1 AGEFDGRRLY
11 SQADTEEGNLP
22 LAGEAHRL
30 DLSLRPAHAESA
42 GDQDRVGVGQQR
54 LGALGLYRRAVDIV
68 ERHAAIVG
76 DAAVDQ
82 RFVERLVAL
91 HLIDVFADDGDA
103 HLRGGRLDG
112 ADDALPA
119 LQPRRAAPDVQQFR
133 YPLVQSFLVQRQGQ
147 FIDGR

>member
-1 AGEFDGRRLY
+1 
-11 SQADTEEGNLP
+11 
-22 LAGEAHRL
+22 
-30 DLSLRPAHAESA
+30 PAHAESA

-103 HLRGGRLDG
+103 HFRGGRLDG

-147 FIDGR
+147 FIDGRYVARGEDRPRLDRAEERDLVLDLLPQRAVGAADE